1 MRPCEIRALIELS
14 KRGRA
19 RLANVTVVGIDCLGT
34 FEPFDYMRRMLTAG
48 SAMQMAV
55 QCMQV
60 AEEGEFA
67 CKTRTACQMCERPA
81 PRGADVTLGFIG
93 VNATKELL
101 VIAADEST
109 DTRLRLVK

>member
-1 MRPCEIRALIELS
+1 MR
-14 KRGRA
+14 K
-19 RLANVTVVGIDCLGT
+19 
-34 FEPFDYMRRMLTAG
+34 MLTAG
-48 SAMQMAV
+48 SATEMAM

-60 AEEGEFA
+60 AEEGEIA
-67 CKTRTACQMCERPA
+67 CQTRTACQMCERPA

-109 DTRLRLVK
+109 DVRLRLSEMTRREATEREVVKREAYADQHHCQAQRFHRPRACQT